1 MRTSLGIAAWLPL
14 LVGSAVLSPSVAQAQ
29 FLPPRPPMPAPPTVV
44 VTPPAPPVM
53 VQPPPVM
60 IQPYPQQPV
69 AMPQAP
75 GGTLVQLQSNDLRAT
90 LSQLRGGGVMFA
102 IGFRH
107 AAVRNY
113 QTWDPICR
121 MPCGVPV
128 DPNAIFSIRG
138 AGIVASDG
146 FQLPQT
152 GVVAL
157 SVSAGHRGVRSGGVV
172 MTTFG
177 SIHTVVGIVFTAIGA
192 GLYSGDA
199 KYADTARGM
208 LIAGGVNLGVG
219 TLLMA
224 GGIAM
229 IVASRTRV
237 VTSDGFTLALGKDLR
252 PKLALSANGLRF

>member
-1 MRTSLGIAAWLPL
+1 MRTLRGLALSLPCMVGASL
-14 LVGSAVLSPSVAQAQ
+14 LWSATAGAQ
-29 FLPPRPPMPAPPTVV
+29 FLPPQPPAPPLPSPATVV
-44 VTPPAPPVM
+44 VTPPPPPPVM
-53 VQPPPVM
+53 VQP
-60 IQPYPQQPV
+60 YPQPNV
-69 AMPQAP
+69 AMPPAP
-75 GGTLVQLQSNDLRAT
+75 AGTLVQMQSNDLRAT

-113 QTWDPICR
+113 QTWDHICR

-128 DPNAIFSIRG
+128 DPNGIYSIRG

-157 SVSAGHRGVRSGGVV
+157 SVNAGHRGVRSGGVV

-192 GLYSGDA
+192 GLSSADV

-229 IVASRTRV
+229 IVYSHTRV
-237 VTSDGFTLALGKDLR
+237 TTSDGYTLALGKDSR
-252 PKLALSANGLRF
+252 PKLALTANGLRF

>member
-1 MRTSLGIAAWLPL
+1 MPL
-14 LVGSAVLSPSVAQAQ
+14 VQPPSP
-29 FLPPRPPMPAPPTVV
+29 PIPAPPTVIV
-44 VTPPAPPVM
+44 A
-53 VQPPPVM
+53 PPPVVV
-60 IQPYPQQPV
+60 QPYPQQPV
-69 AMPQAP
+69 PMPAGP
-75 GGTLVQLQSNDLRAT
+75 VGTLVQLQSNDLRAT
-90 LSQLRGGGVMFA
+90 LSQLRGGGVMF
-102 IGFRH
+102 GLGLRFG
-107 AAVRNY
+107 AVRSY

-128 DPNAIFSIRG
+128 DPNAFYSIRG

-157 SVSAGHRGVRSGGVV
+157 SVDAGHRGVRSGGVV

-192 GLYSGDA
+192 GLSSGDA

-208 LIAGGVNLGVG
+208 LIAGGINLGVG

-237 VTSDGFTLALGKDLR
+237 VTSDGFTLAQGKDSR
-252 PKLALSANGLRF
+252 PKLALSASGLRF